1 MKILIKGAGDLATG
15 IASRLYHGGHTV
27 LMTEI
32 EVPLTVR
39 RIVALSRAVYEETA
53 CVEDM
58 TGTLVTSIK
67 EAEAVIEKGDI
78 PVIVDPKATIANGY
92 KPDVIVDAILA
103 KRNLGTKITDA
114 PFVIGV
120 GPGFT
125 AGEDCHCVIETKR
138 GHTLGKTIYEGSAIP
153 NTGVPGDV
161 GGFTMERLIRASS
174 DGEMCPIVQIGDFV
188 KKGDVVAKTGG
199 KDVYAQMSGIVRGM
213 LQPEVHVWEGLKI
226 GDIDARCE
234 ASHCF
239 TISDKARAI
248 GGGVLE
254 AVSGF
259 ERIYGKYASVVLAA
273 GKSTRFG
280 ENKLLAI
287 VGDRLLWEYTL
298 KRMQAFS
305 GIPQFLVTG
314 YEEIARAGR
323 KQGMYVIKNE
333 EPDLGISHSIE
344 LGLDA
349 CLRANP
355 KIKGVLFSVCDQP
368 HLSVATIQKIWNTA
382 IMHPG
387 QIICPG
393 SKERPGNPVLWDRAF
408 FSELLQLT
416 GDTGGR
422 QIMLRMPEKIQYV
435 KTKEEELRDIDK
447 KEDMM
452 CKDK

>member
-15 IASRLYHGGHTV
+15 IASRLYHSGHTV

-39 RIVALSRAVYEETA
+39 RSVALSKAVYEKQA
-53 CVEDM
+53 CAEDM
-58 TGTLVTSIK
+58 TGILVTSIK

-78 PVIVDPKATIANGY
+78 PVIVDPEATIAVGY

-125 AGEDCHCVIETKR
+125 AGEDCHCVVETKR
-138 GHTLGKTIYEGSAIP
+138 GHTLGKIIYEGSAIP
-153 NTGVPGDV
+153 NTGIPGDV
-161 GGFTMERLIRASS
+161 GGFTTERLIRASS
-174 DGEMCPIVQIGDFV
+174 DGEMCPIAQIGDFV
-188 KKGDVVAKTGG
+188 KKGDVVAKTGE

-213 LQPEVHVWEGLKI
+213 LQPGVHVWEGLKI

-234 ASHCF
+234 ESHCF

-248 GGGVLE
+248 V
-254 AVSGF
+254 
-259 ERIYGKYASVVLAA
+259 ILAA
-273 GKSTRFG
+273 GKSSRFG
-280 ENKLLAI
+280 ENKLLTV
-287 VGDRLLWEYTL
+287 VGDRLLCEYTL

-305 GIPQFLVTG
+305 GVPQFLVTG
-314 YEEIARAGR
+314 YEEIAKAGR
-323 KQGMYVIKNE
+323 KQGMQVIKNE

-355 KIKGVLFSVCDQP
+355 KLKGVLFSVCDQP
-368 HLSVATIQKIWNTA
+368 HLSVTTIQKIWNTA

-393 SKERPGNPVLWDRAF
+393 SEERPGNPVLWDRVF

-416 GDTGGR
+416 GDNGGR
-422 QIMLRMPEKIQYV
+422 QIMSRVPEKIQYV
-435 KTKEEELRDIDK
+435 KTKEEELKDIDR
-447 KEDMM
+447 KEDILDT
-452 CKDK
+452 DK